1 MKRIKNIDEIDCS
14 IMLLE
19 EIDKEIM
26 EEIVKYEDKIFG
38 EGSIG
43 IWNIKPFVKYGRVY
57 ILLSNKLIESRIVSV
72 IEIIKGFEDNK
83 AYIYGFFTNE
93 KYRGRGIS
101 NLFLSNI
108 IEEIAKNNMIEE
120 IELTVSPENIQAIKL
135 YEKNGFVVDQL
146 LHNEYGEGEDR
157 YLMYKKL

>member
-1 MKRIKNIDEIDCS
+1 MNLVNDI
-14 IMLLE
+14 LE
-19 EIDKEIM
+19 YTK
-26 EEIVKYEDKIFG
+26 KYYPFIWKV
-38 EGSIG
+38 EGPYLFI
-43 IWNIKPFVKYGRVY
+43 
-57 ILLSNKLIESRIVSV
+57 SN
-72 IEIIKGFEDNK
+72 KGFEDNK

-135 YEKNGFVVDQL
+135 YEKNGFVVDRL

>member
-1 MKRIKNIDEIDCS
+1 MKKIKNIDEIDCS

-26 EEIVKYEDKIFG
+26 EEIVKYEDQIFG

-72 IEIIKGFEDNK
+72 IEIIKGFEDKK

-101 NLFLSNI
+101 NLFLSSI
-108 IEEIAKNNMIEE
+108 IGEIAKNNMIEE
-120 IELTVSPENIQAIKL
+120 IELAVSPENIQAIKL